1 MFSKLMTSLVFLAL
15 IFAVGGFAL
24 LAVWDLP
31 VPQTTVEKTVDTEPF
46 LSRNI

>member
-31 VPQTTVEKTVDTEPF
+31 VPQTTVERSVDAEPF